1 MLRRRHAVT
10 RSSAVLSAA
19 RAGQGAKRFRV
30 VHRVRVAIAFVALL
44 FGGAAMAQARPTVLV
59 LKSSD
64 LSAYTAVVA
73 GFSAEARVTVQEVTL
88 PEGAEAAAL
97 AVKQAAASKPSM
109 VLAIGPASANA
120 AKRSF
125 SDVPVV
131 FCMVPYYER
140 YALEGPNITGIA
152 LTNEIATELATLKAV
167 TPKVKRVGILND
179 PKYSAKLI
187 KDANEAAAQLSLS
200 IVSLEVDR
208 ASKVKRALET
218 ASRKVDALL
227 MIADKTVGNAAVVKR
242 LIAFSSESGVPMLS
256 LSPSQV
262 KEGALLSLSPSY
274 IGIGQQAGRLTNRI
288 LFEKVDPGALAVAAP
303 EVLEMSVN
311 LNTAK
316 KVGGGADIAW
326 ELFQFASDKGYPIK
340 VMQ

>member
-1 MLRRRHAVT
+1 MLLRR
-10 RSSAVLSAA
+10 S
-19 RAGQGAKRFRV
+19 
-30 VHRVRVAIAFVALL
+30 VALIAL
-44 FGGAAMAQARPTVLV
+44 LVAAVCAAEPRPTVLI

-73 GFSAEARVTVQEVTL
+73 GFSAEARVNVQEVTL
-88 PEGAEAAAL
+88 PEGAEAAGA
-97 AVKQAAASKPSM
+97 AVKQAASSDPAM
-109 VLAIGPASANA
+109 VLAIGPAAANA
-120 AKRSF
+120 AKKQF
-125 SDVPVV
+125 TEVPVV

-152 LTNEIATELATLKAV
+152 LTNDISTELATLKAV
-167 TPKVKRVGILND
+167 APKVKRVGILND

-187 KDANEAAAQLSLS
+187 KDASEAASALSLS

-208 ASKVKRALET
+208 ASKVERSLET
-218 ASRKVDALL
+218 AARKVDALL

-242 LIAFSSESGVPMLS
+242 LISFSAESGVPMLA

-288 LFEKVDPGALAVAAP
+288 LFEKVDPGALAVAQP
-303 EVLEMSVN
+303 EVLELSVN
-311 LNTAK
+311 LSSAK
-316 KVGGGADIAW
+316 KIGGGADVAW
-326 ELFQFASDKGYPIK
+326 ELFRYASDKGYPIK
-340 VMQ
+340 VTP